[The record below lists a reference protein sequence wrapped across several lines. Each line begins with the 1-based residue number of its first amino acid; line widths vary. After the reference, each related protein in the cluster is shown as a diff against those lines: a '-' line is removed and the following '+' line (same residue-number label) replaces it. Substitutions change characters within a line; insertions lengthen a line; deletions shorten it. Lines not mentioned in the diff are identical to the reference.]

1 MKAHND
7 FQRTR
12 IDSARLLAIL
22 MLAGGLFILVFSTVY
37 ALSIPALIGLGLTFW
52 GAILNYIQSDDYV
65 RKPLLDRI
73 SMQTLITLNRFLY
86 ELDFQGTAVYL
97 PPKYFPDPDAV
108 KVYIPQ
114 RNGKLPTPEH
124 IEEQDDQLFI
134 QNPKGI
140 LFTPPGAE
148 IMKLFEESLGTSFT
162 QIDLSTLTRRLPR
175 VIEDVLELAE
185 TVEIKLHN
193 SSIHVQMTAPSLP
206 TLDSKVD
213 SGQPSPNALG
223 PHLIGALACAF
234 AKTTG
239 RPIVIHQQHADPA
252 STTIEVDFRVI
263 DEDSER

>member
-1 MKAHND
+1 MKPHND
-7 FQRTR
+7 FQRTQ

-22 MLAGGLFILVFSTVY
+22 MLTGGLLILVVSIVY
-37 ALSIPALIGLGLTFW
+37 ALSVAALIGLGLTFW
-52 GAILNYIQSDDYV
+52 GAILTYIQSDDYV
-65 RKPLLDRI
+65 KKPLLDRI
-73 SMQTLITLNRFLY
+73 STQTLITINRFLY

-114 RNGKLPTPEH
+114 RNGILPTPEH

-162 QIDLSTLTRRLPR
+162 QIDLPTLTRRLPR
-175 VIEDVLELAE
+175 VIEEVLELAK

-206 TLDSKVD
+206 TLDSKA
-213 SGQPSPNALG
+213 GNGEPSPNALG

-239 RPIVIHQQHADPA
+239 RPIVIHQQHADPT

-263 DEDSER
+263 DEDSE